1 MTAPTMVQVDVQRLY
16 EDLRALLQERF
27 RSAFLNRRRRGHST
41 RPSEAIEA
49 ATRHFLFE
57 LPETRRRIQKI
68 VNEHTTEDQ
77 AARPHIR
84 TVYAPELLKRL
95 TYDIGR
101 EAWSCRYTGPVQIE
115 LNVQESDVS
124 LHQIRHPDAPIHPP
138 P

>member
-1 MTAPTMVQVDVQRLY
+1 MVQVDVQRLH

-49 ATRHFLFE
+49 ATQHFLFE
-57 LPETRRRIQKI
+57 LSETRHEIQKI
-68 VNEHTTEDQ
+68 VSKHTNEDQ

-95 TYDIGR
+95 AYDIGR
-101 EAWSCRYTGPVQIE
+101 EAWSCRYDGRVQIE
-115 LNVQESDVS
+115 LKIQESEVS
-124 LHQIRHPDAPIHPP
+124 LHQIRPP
-138 P
+138 